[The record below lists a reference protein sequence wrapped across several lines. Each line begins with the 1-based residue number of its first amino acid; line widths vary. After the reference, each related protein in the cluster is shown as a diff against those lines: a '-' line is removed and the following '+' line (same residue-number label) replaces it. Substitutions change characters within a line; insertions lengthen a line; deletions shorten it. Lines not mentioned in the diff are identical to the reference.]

1 MVKKIRKVIA
11 NYWVKREIHGKLYT
25 TFRGFNYC
33 KGLTW
38 IGKEIESIT
47 KSEYSHIAGLVK
59 TNELIEAAGFRKTG
73 YQGVDYYAGDGGY
86 FYMSFSNREQREIIV
101 NYAIQE
107 VGSRYDY
114 LLILWEAIRYMTHVL
129 LPYKEMKSRICSTLW
144 SDAYLAA
151 GIDLCPGVKYPSP
164 GDLAESKSLVKIA
177 PL

>member
-1 MVKKIRKVIA
+1 ME
-11 NYWVKREIHGKLYT
+11 NYIPRLGDLIIV
-25 TFRGFNYC
+25 

-73 YQGVDYYAGDGGY
+73 YQGLDYYAGLADI
-86 FYMSFSNREQREIIV
+86 FICPSVTEEQREIIV
-101 NYAIQE
+101 NYTIQE
-107 VGSRYDY
+107 VGSQYDY

-129 LPYKEMKSRICSTLW
+129 LPYTEMKSRICSTLW

-164 GDLAESKSLVKIA
+164 GDLAKSKSLVKIA